1 MLNSELDKFESLE
14 TGASTSICEADFKLC
29 LRSIMKTHIKELT
42 EQREENEAL
51 IEELQQTTGGI
62 YARQMI

>member
-1 MLNSELDKFESLE
+1 
-14 TGASTSICEADFKLC
+14 
-29 LRSIMKTHIKELT
+29 MKTHIKELT